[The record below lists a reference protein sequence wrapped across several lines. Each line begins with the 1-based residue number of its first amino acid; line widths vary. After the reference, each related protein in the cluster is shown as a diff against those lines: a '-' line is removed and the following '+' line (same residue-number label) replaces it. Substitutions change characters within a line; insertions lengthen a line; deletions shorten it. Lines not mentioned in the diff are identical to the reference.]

1 MPPFRSRP
9 APALAPALALAL
21 AGSIGIAAA
30 WVLVSQ
36 ATGRQC
42 SWMAVVAAAD
52 AALLL
57 RMGRLRP
64 GAARAACAVL
74 ATALAIALANWGI
87 VATEVGR
94 MLGQAPWTSLGK
106 LGFEHGWLVVRLA
119 NGAVDLAW
127 LAAALVVAAACGR

>member
-1 MPPFRSRP
+1 MPPSRSRP
-9 APALAPALALAL
+9 APALALAL

-30 WVLVSQ
+30 WILVAQ

-42 SWMAVVAAAD
+42 SWMAVAAALD

-64 GAARAACAVL
+64 GAARAAWAVL
-74 ATALAIALANWGI
+74 ATAVAIALANWGI

-94 MLGQAPWTSLGK
+94 MLGLAPWSSMGK
-106 LGFEHGWLVVRLA
+106 LGLDYGWLLA
-119 NGAVDLAW
+119 RMANDAVDLAW